1 MTYNNTQ
8 WHEALGNEVSAR
20 EIVNLAGTVSPL
32 NLAQWLQD
40 EFSDMYPDDAIPTVA
55 DFLRWAVDIVAE
67 SAAQDDF
74 AWLEQDAEN
83 RRNREM
89 VRGR

>member
-1 MTYNNTQ
+1 MTYKDTQ

-20 EIVNLAGTVSPL
+20 EIINLAGTVSPL
-32 NLAQWLQD
+32 NLAQWLRA
-40 EFSDMYPDDAIPTVA
+40 EFSDMYPDDAVPTDT
-55 DFLRWAVDIVAE
+55 DFHRWALDIVAE
-67 SAAQDDF
+67 SAMQDDTD
-74 AWLEQDAEN
+74 WLEQDAEN